1 MRPPPPRAQPF
12 LPDRIVPIVGSDQRK
27 SMLLLAAG
35 MVLVAANMR
44 AAASSVGPL
53 LDRIRD
59 DLGLSSTAAGPLPTL
74 PGLCFGGGAPP
85 RPAPAPPDRPPA
97 AGGAPRPALSAG
109 RCQSL

>member
-59 DLGLSSTAAGPLPTL
+59 DLGLSSTAAGPLTTV
-74 PGLCFGGGAPP
+74 PGLCFGA
-85 RPAPAPPDRPPA
+85 
-97 AGGAPRPALSAG
+97 GAPRRPARARGG
-109 RCQSL
+109 RLPPAPG